1 MQLIQ
6 NKNKKSDVCYSSQS
20 AYRSRSLWPVLS
32 HVTLKSLNRSSAWET
47 VSACCTPV
55 ISALKW
61 SSSWQIR
68 CSASPTLNY
77 PNDVARVRF
86 RTCKYDSV
94 RGKAGVV
101 FFVCAKR
108 YTTRRRC
115 AADTAAERSC
125 AREWPGV
132 PHDKRSSLYKF
143 RCFARYLPSP
153 NNTARQKSVVL
164 HFDFN
169 EPLQWWW
176 PCIEQIFVVLFLSV
190 FHV

>member
-1 MQLIQ
+1 MARSFACNTQITQSILRVRDRFCLLHTSYLSLEMIFVLADPVFCISHAQLP
-6 NKNKKSDVCYSSQS
+6 K
-20 AYRSRSLWPVLS
+20 W
-32 HVTLKSLNRSSAWET
+32 
-47 VSACCTPV
+47 CCSCEIPHM
-55 ISALKW
+55 
-61 SSSWQIR
+61 QIR
-68 CSASPTLNY
+68 FCSWKG
-77 PNDVARVRF
+77 R
-86 RTCKYDSV
+86 CCC
-94 RGKAGVV
+94 
-101 FFVCAKR
+101 FFLCAKR

-176 PCIEQIFVVLFLSV
+176 PCIEQIFVVLFLWV